1 MVELEYVYEQNKIF
15 MQANLTDYFS
25 AIITKYYQKTFI
37 EPNSIIFFFAH
48 SFKIQEDIM
57 DIIDQ
62 SDKNNNKLY
71 ITFFPLY
78 IRGNKKFIEDSKE
91 IICPKCSEQC
101 RV

>member
-1 MVELEYVYEQNKIF
+1 
-15 MQANLTDYFS
+15 
-25 AIITKYYQKTFI
+25 
-37 EPNSIIFFFAH
+37 
-48 SFKIQEDIM
+48 M

-91 IICPKCSEQC
+91 IICLKVQGNAEYKLKIIMLNYLNAKIII
-101 RV
+101 

>member
-1 MVELEYVYEQNKIF
+1 
-15 MQANLTDYFS
+15 
-25 AIITKYYQKTFI
+25 
-37 EPNSIIFFFAH
+37 
-48 SFKIQEDIM
+48 M